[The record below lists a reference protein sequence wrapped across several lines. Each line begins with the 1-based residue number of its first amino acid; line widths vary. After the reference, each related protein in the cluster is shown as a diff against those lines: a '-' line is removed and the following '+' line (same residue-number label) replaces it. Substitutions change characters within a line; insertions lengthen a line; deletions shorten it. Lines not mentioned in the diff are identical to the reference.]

1 MTFIPSAPYPR
12 MFPGKERWHVNEEI
26 LDFSPYIAFSCIS
39 LTNVFLIVK
48 MYREQVKE
56 NLGQVKMKK
65 VSEIFVRVVA
75 HVHTRPQFKPPNKS
89 LVL

>member
-12 MFPGKERWHVNEEI
+12 MFPGKERWHVYEEI
-26 LDFSPYIAFSCIS
+26 LDFSPYIAFRCIS

-48 MYREQVKE
+48 MYRERE
-56 NLGQVKMKK
+56 SGT

-75 HVHTRPQFKPPNKS
+75 HVHTRPQFRPPNKS

>member
-48 MYREQVKE
+48 MYRERESGTGKNE
-56 NLGQVKMKK
+56 KSFG
-65 VSEIFVRVVA
+65 IFCKSGSTRA
-75 HVHTRPQFKPPNKS
+75 HSTTV
-89 LVL
+89 